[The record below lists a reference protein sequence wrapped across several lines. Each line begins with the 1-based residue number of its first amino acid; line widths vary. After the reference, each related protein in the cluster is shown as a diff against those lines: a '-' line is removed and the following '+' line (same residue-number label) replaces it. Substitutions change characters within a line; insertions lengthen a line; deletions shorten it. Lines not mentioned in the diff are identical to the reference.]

1 MFSKNILISDFV
13 LSDNQPL
20 YQNQSWTG
28 QTISRS
34 TGCQY
39 YTLTFKIQATK
50 QFRQEIQ
57 AFQAQYGLSRPFE
70 HSLGWY
76 SQYNG
81 GQQSLVQALAISNA
95 GSYVIKVLASTKL
108 EVGTII
114 QFTNHKKIYK
124 IISNDGLGNLSI
136 YPSLRK
142 TVQLSENIKFN
153 NIMGTFILQNSND
166 KTDYNSGNIIS
177 MNISAIEDVTS

>member
-13 LSDNQPL
+13 LTDNQPL

-34 TGCQY
+34 TGIQY
-39 YTLTFKIQATK
+39 YTIAFKIQATK
-50 QFRQEIQ
+50 QNRQEIQ
-57 AFQAQYGLSRPFE
+57 AFQAQYGLGRPFE

-81 GQQSLVQALAISNA
+81 QQQVIVQSLQNSNA
-95 GSYVIKVLASTKL
+95 GSYIIKVPPNTKL
-108 EVGTII
+108 EIGTII

-124 IISNDGLGNLSI
+124 IINNDGLGNLSI

-153 NIMGTFILQNSND
+153 NIMGTFILQNNND
-166 KTDYNSGNIIS
+166 KIDYNSGNIITMS
-177 MNISAIEDVTS
+177 ISAIEDVTV